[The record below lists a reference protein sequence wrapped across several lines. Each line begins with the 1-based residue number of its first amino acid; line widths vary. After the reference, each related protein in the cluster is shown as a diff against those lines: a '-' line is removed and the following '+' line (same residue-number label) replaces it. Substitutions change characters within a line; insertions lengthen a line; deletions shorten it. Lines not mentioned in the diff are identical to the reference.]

1 MGEKIRFSHHSS
13 CIMPNENVTAIQSPE
28 AHTTGVAVAYKESDP
43 LAGLR
48 AVALSGPFLGA
59 VGSTIITVPVTT
71 VGAIGFGI
79 TGIWTAINE
88 FRSATRSSCAPHPMD
103 ISDTPRNHGLLG
115 LLRELV
121 QCPGLAPIVQGSCF
135 LYSAVM
141 ACAQGQEFVG
151 SIFVVFA
158 MGECAA
164 ARIGNLGY
172 KRLPRQPLGIEE
184 LLANQWQLM
193 PERVKVILMDPGV
206 YFCTGNLALILAQFE
221 SQSFHQVYK
230 SPLTLSAFTFG
241 LSFSTAGLTRGLLPL
256 TNGSETKPSGAASI
270 LGGLGDL
277 VLGTLSVL
285 FGNAYTGF
293 ATIAWG
299 TSNILYGLKMGI
311 RHPIPSSE

>member
-1 MGEKIRFSHHSS
+1 
-13 CIMPNENVTAIQSPE
+13 MPNENVTAIQSPE

-59 VGSTIITVPVTT
+59 IGSTIITVPVTT

-151 SIFVVFA
+151 GIFVVFA

-206 YFCTGNLALILAQFE
+206 YFCTGNLALILAQ
-221 SQSFHQVYK
+221 S
-230 SPLTLSAFTFG
+230 LD
-241 LSFSTAGLTRGLLPL
+241 SFSIHVWVELLDRWSYSRFASSYKWKRNQTKWSCL
-256 TNGSETKPSGAASI
+256 DLGRTWRSCARDTLGSI
-270 LGGLGDL
+270 WQRLYRVRNYCLGD
-277 VLGTLSVL
+277 VKYTLRAKN
-285 FGNAYTGF
+285 GN
-293 ATIAWG
+293 
-299 TSNILYGLKMGI
+299 
-311 RHPIPSSE
+311 